1 MPEILQRWLTLT
13 EICTTLRMSPDQIK
27 ALVKKRQLV
36 AVGVGQS
43 HKRYLDPTP
52 EYSERL
58 RLAQD
63 LEFRLHRWK
72 ETFPILA
79 LFTAREISYLTGWT
93 KYSTYERLKERKIKG
108 YRIGKYVLFSAETVR
123 DILWRKS
130 GARKRINKDKS
141 PFLISELMRFFLE
154 YKAREDEETP
164 TDAEFAAD
172 ELLQRKM
179 SRMMHL
185 PSPQR
190 EAVFRDFMSKTDFA
204 KRFTKRA
211 AKASASAQ
219 TMPSV
224 SNPDATL
231 PISR

>member
-1 MPEILQRWLTLT
+1 MPEILQRWLTIA

-27 ALVKKRQLV
+27 ALVKKRILV
-36 AVGVGQS
+36 CVGSQQD
-43 HKRYLDPTP
+43 KRYLDPTP
-52 EYSERL
+52 EYAERL
-58 RLAQD
+58 RLAD
-63 LEFRLHRWK
+63 NLHKRLNHW
-72 ETFPILA
+72 ESTFPLLA
-79 LFTAREISYLTGWT
+79 LFTAKEISNLTGWT
-93 KYSTYERLKERKIKG
+93 KYSTYERLKERKVKK